1 MTVTWRSAI
10 SYALT
15 VVLLSW
21 LTGALVDLAWYA
33 ASADL
38 RGWVSFWLKDP
49 WNAAFPTAA
58 ATSLTPARRLL
69 PALPRRR
76 AVLVGGSIH
85 LAVLL
90 LCSGRSSWTAGDE
103 APADSAFVMAAF
115 AMLTL
120 QLPAAWLL
128 CAWRTGRLEVVLT
141 RPGSA
146 ALR

>member
-1 MTVTWRSAI
+1 VTVTWRSAI

-15 VVLLSW
+15 AVLLSW
-21 LTGALVDLAWYA
+21 LTGALVDLAWHA
-33 ASADL
+33 ASAGL
-38 RGWVSFWLKDP
+38 RGWVSFWLKDH
-49 WNAAFPTAA
+49 WNAAFLMTA

-69 PALPRRR
+69 SALPRWR
-76 AVLVGGSIH
+76 AVLVDGSLY

-90 LCSGRSSWTAGDE
+90 LCSGLSSWAAGDK
-103 APADSAFVMAAF
+103 APADSAFVLALF

-128 CAWRTGRLEVVLT
+128 CAWRTGHLEVVLT
-141 RPGSA
+141 RPGPA